1 MVTAL
6 TAIGALIFTGLS
18 LNATRD
24 QVAAAHRQNEVAQQG
39 QYTDRYTK
47 AVEQLDQAGPE
58 HLQTRLGGIYAL
70 QRLAVDSPRDHPTI
84 TNVLVTFITSTIQRA
99 AGPAGPGSGCPP
111 STAPDIQ
118 VALTAFFERNRS
130 HDAGTTPDRG
140 IPLEAACLAHV
151 KAVSAH
157 LTDANLIAA
166 NLNEADLRQA
176 DLRQANLGTARL
188 ASANL
193 SNADLRDAFLYG
205 AFLYGAKLNY
215 ADLRG
220 VDLHGADLRGA
231 DLREADLRWANLSHA
246 DLRGAR
252 LGGIQHE
259 GTNIDKAITD
269 STTTGKWW

>member
-1 MVTAL
+1 MPVSLPATPRSTAQTLATLVTAL
-6 TAIGALIFTGLS
+6 TAIGALVFTGLS

-99 AGPAGPGSGCPP
+99 GPSADPGCPHR
-111 STAPDIQ
+111 TAPDVQ
-118 VALTAFFERNRS
+118 AALTAVFERDRS
-130 HDAGTTPDRG
+130 HDAGTTPDREMS
-140 IPLEAACLAHV
+140 LETACLTRV
-151 KAVSAH
+151 SAVSAH
-157 LTDANLIAA
+157 LVDANLIAA
-166 NLNEADLRQA
+166 TLWEADLRKA
-176 DLRQANLGTARL
+176 DLHGANLGTA
-188 ASANL
+188 NL
-193 SNADLRDAFLYG
+193 TAADLTG
-205 AFLYGAKLNY
+205 

-220 VDLHGADLRGA
+220 TLLYGAHLHGADLSHA
-231 DLREADLRWANLSHA
+231 DLRRADLRNA

-252 LGGIQHE
+252 LDDTRHE
-259 GTNIDKAITD
+259 NANVDGTITD